1 MLPAELFRFCPRCG
15 APRNESHRGQN
26 PLRCSACA
34 LTYYFNPTVAAAA
47 WVVAPDGR
55 VLLIRRAYEP
65 AAGKFAIPGGFI
77 DIGESAENGLRR
89 EIREEVG
96 LDIDHLTFVLSH
108 PNQYFYR
115 DVTYPVVD
123 LIFLAYT
130 RQADCAKPLD
140 GVAGIVWK
148 FPAEID
154 PAELAFPS
162 MQVSYAEIQRLL
174 QSPSSSC
181 PRSHE
186 TR

>member
-1 MLPAELFRFCPRCG
+1 MSPAELFRYCPRCG
-15 APRNESHRGQN
+15 EPRQESNRGHI
-26 PLRCSACA
+26 PLRCFACD

-47 WVVAPDGR
+47 WVVAADGR
-55 VLLIRRAYEP
+55 VLLIRRAQEP

-96 LDIDHLTFVLSH
+96 LDIDRLAFVLSY
-108 PNQYFYR
+108 PNQYVYR

-123 LIFLAYT
+123 LIFLA
-130 RQADCAKPLD
+130 QAVAADGAKPLD

-162 MQVSYAEIQRLL
+162 MQVSHAEILRLL
-174 QSPSSSC
+174 QSPS
-181 PRSHE
+181 
-186 TR
+186 